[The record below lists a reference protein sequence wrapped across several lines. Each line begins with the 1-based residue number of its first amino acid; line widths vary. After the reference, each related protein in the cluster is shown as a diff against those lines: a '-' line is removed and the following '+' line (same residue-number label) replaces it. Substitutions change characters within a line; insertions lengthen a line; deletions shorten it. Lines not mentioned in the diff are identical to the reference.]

1 MNNTMFTGLVT
12 TTTSVIDLQCNS
24 EGGMCLTVEAFADD
38 VSVGDSVALDGCCL
52 TVVSCD
58 KKTVAFDLSHA
69 TQERTT
75 FVSLRQGQLLNVEQS
90 LCLGARVHG
99 HLVSGHVDMVVEVVS
114 VQGSPARGLDIGIV
128 VPRGYESQ
136 VFAQASVVLNGVSL
150 TVVELL
156 DGGRVF
162 TVCLIP
168 ETCRRTNLVDLV
180 PQQRVNFESDML
192 GKYVVSWCAKH
203 QAP

>member
-1 MNNTMFTGLVT
+1 MFTGLIT
-12 TTTSVIDLQCNS
+12 TTTSVVNLQRNT
-24 EGGMCLTVEAFADD
+24 EGGMCLTVAAFADD
-38 VSVGDSVALDGCCL
+38 ISVGDSVALDGCCL
-52 TVVSCD
+52 TVVVCD

-75 FVSLRQGQLLNVEQS
+75 FVVLQRGQLLNVEQS

-99 HLVSGHVDMVVEVVS
+99 HLVSGHVDAVAEVVA
-114 VQGSPARGLDIGIV
+114 VQGSPERGLDLSIT
-128 VPRGYESQ
+128 VPRGYEAQ
-136 VFAQASVVLNGVSL
+136 VLAQASVALNGVSL

-162 TVCLIP
+162 KVCLLP
-168 ETCRRTNLVDLV
+168 ETCRRTNLAALM

-192 GKYVVSWCAKH
+192 GKYVAGWCATCC
-203 QAP
+203 